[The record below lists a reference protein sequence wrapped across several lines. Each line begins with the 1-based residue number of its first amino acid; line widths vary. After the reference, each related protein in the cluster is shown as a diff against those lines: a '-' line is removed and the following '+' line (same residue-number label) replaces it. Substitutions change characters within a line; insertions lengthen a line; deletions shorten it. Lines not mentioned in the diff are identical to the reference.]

1 MTAPSLHRLVFL
13 DESGVNTNLTRRYG
27 RAFGKERA
35 TDRVPLNK
43 PKNTTILSS
52 MRTDGS
58 VAYTTYSGGTT
69 GEKFIGYLKETLIPA
84 LKPFDIVITDNLR
97 AHHIEEVRTLLSRAG
112 VMPTYLPAYSPDLN
126 PIEMMRS
133 KVKAILRKAKERTE
147 ETLIAAIKEAMKE
160 IAPEDCQGWFRKAG
174 YR

>member
-1 MTAPSLHRLVFL
+1 MAPSLHRLVFL

-27 RAFGKERA
+27 RAFGKERV

-52 MRTDGS
+52 MRMDGS
-58 VAYTTYSGGTT
+58 VAYTTYSGGTA

-84 LKPFDIVITDNLR
+84 LKPFDIVIMDNLR

-112 VMPTYLPAYSPDLN
+112 VMLMYLPAYSPDLN
-126 PIEMMRS
+126 PIEMMWS

-160 IAPEDCQGWFRKAG
+160 ITPEDCQGWFRKAG